1 MDFEAMAREL
11 LAAGYLVQ
19 VRDGAQQQERTK
31 TTRSCLQNLRHRF
44 LVCLGWRS
52 GAEAEAEYLAEPL
65 VVEPRFREQFAI
77 AHPTPAYEELLQVRI
92 GIEVL
97 AHAVACCDQAFQQ
110 LLCCMQPGNAC
121 VCILQ
126 FPCTREG
133 LPESCVPGRSRVCVM
148 LTGLSLGPLVVKSR
162 QHSVCMVLI
171 AHLATI
177 CCPAGGTPVLRWLC
191 GQPGEHCEAAV

>member
-92 GIEVL
+92 GVAVL
-97 AHAVACCDQAFQQ
+97 AHAFARCDQAFQQ
-110 LLCCMQPGNAC
+110 LLCCMQPWECMCMHTA
-121 VCILQ
+121 V
-126 FPCTREG
+126 
-133 LPESCVPGRSRVCVM
+133 
-148 LTGLSLGPLVVKSR
+148 SL
-162 QHSVCMVLI
+162 HS
-171 AHLATI
+171 
-177 CCPAGGTPVLRWLC
+177 
-191 GQPGEHCEAAV
+191 